1 MWIYSPTLYVKKLT
15 GYFPASLKSLDVTP
29 LHKKGK
35 KDLKENYR
43 PGSIGHI
50 CQLFP
55 RIFNDAT
62 MRLPRKL

>member
-43 PGSIGHI
+43 PGSIGHMST
-50 CQLFP
+50 FSKN
-55 RIFNDAT
+55 F
-62 MRLPRKL
+62 